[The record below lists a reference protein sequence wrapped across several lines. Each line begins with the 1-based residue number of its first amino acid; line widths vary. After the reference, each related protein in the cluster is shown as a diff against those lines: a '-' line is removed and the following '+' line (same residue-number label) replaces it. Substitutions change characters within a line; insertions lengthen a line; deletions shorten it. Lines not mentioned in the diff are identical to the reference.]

1 MSLAHKGFNDH
12 VPLSMQMTVFLPNS
26 MYTTHGN
33 FMFVFLNFTYKMY
46 LKMQVTALQ
55 NVDYIF
61 RYVKYDQLFLF

>member
-1 MSLAHKGFNDH
+1 MS
-12 VPLSMQMTVFLPNS
+12 LSMQMTAFLPNS

-33 FMFVFLNFTYKMY
+33 FMFVFLNFTHKMY